1 MWFCPP
7 TSSFP
12 VSPMPNN
19 RQAFHFSENGAV
31 PGRGKRPVQR
41 ATSLLLFLTLLCF
54 SSTTQAQNTPPERPK
69 VTRILFLLDASGS
82 MMAPWEGQP
91 RWVVA
96 KRMLS
101 KMVDSLNAYP
111 NLELGLRVYGH
122 QYPNTEKNCEDS
134 KLEVPFAPR
143 NAKAIKVRLAT
154 LKAQGNTPITYS
166 LEQSAK
172 DFPTDKSSRNVL
184 LLITDGLESCNR
196 DPCAASIALQRKRV
210 FLKPFIIGIGAERD
224 FGRQLECLGQY
235 YNAAEVAT
243 FRTVMNDVIAKTLSK
258 TTVAVNLTDAAGRPV
273 ESNVNMTF
281 VNNVTGQP
289 EYNYVHYRDTQGRAD
304 VLDIDALQSYDLVIN
319 TVPPVR
325 QTNIPITPGKANVLI
340 YKTPQGTLW
349 LQNPPL
355 TPNPYGTMR
364 AVVRSQAGATVIAG
378 TFGTHQKLLAGNYEV
393 EALTLPRTV
402 RRITIKQGQEMAV
415 TYDAPGTLNITT
427 DLKGFGSIY
436 QLNDDESQTWIYS
449 LPDGGSSK
457 INLPMQPGAYRL
469 VFRTATSNGSKFTD
483 VRNFSIRSG
492 QTTSVAIF
500 GK

>member
-1 MWFCPP
+1 VRCRW
-7 TSSFP
+7 
-12 VSPMPNN
+12 
-19 RQAFHFSENGAV
+19 
-31 PGRGKRPVQR
+31 
-41 ATSLLLFLTLLCF
+41 ATLLILLLLAGNAR
-54 SSTTQAQNTPPERPK
+54 AQNAPPDKPK

-91 RWVVA
+91 RWNVA
-96 KRMLS
+96 KRMLA

-122 QYPNTEKNCEDS
+122 QSPNAEKNCQDS
-134 KLEVPFAPR
+134 KLEVPFAAR
-143 NAKAIKVRLAT
+143 NAAAIKAKLVA

-166 LEQSAK
+166 LLQSAN
-172 DFPTDKSSRNVL
+172 DFPADKNSRNVL
-184 LLITDGLESCNR
+184 LLITDGLESCNA
-196 DPCAASIALQRKRV
+196 DPCAASLALQRKHV
-210 FLKPFIIGIGAERD
+210 FLKPFVIGIGAEKD

-235 YNAAEVAT
+235 YNAAEIKT

-281 VNNVTGQP
+281 VNNVTDQP

-325 QTNIPITPGKANVLI
+325 QVNIPIRPGTANVLT

-349 LQNPPL
+349 LQSPQL
-355 TPNPYGTMR
+355 TPNPYGTVR
-364 AVVRSQAGATVIAG
+364 AVVRTPAGVTVTAG
-378 TFGTHQKLLAGNYEV
+378 TFGTRQKLLAGNYEV

-402 RRITIKQGQEMAV
+402 RRISIKQGQEIAV
-415 TYDAPGTLNITT
+415 TYAAPGTLNITS
-427 DLKGFGSIY
+427 DLKGYGSIY
-436 QLNDDESQTWIYS
+436 QLNDDESQTWIYA
-449 LPDGGSSK
+449 LPEGGTSK
-457 INLPMQPGAYRL
+457 MNLPMQPGAYRL

>member
-1 MWFCPP
+1 VRCRWAALL
-7 TSSFP
+7 
-12 VSPMPNN
+12 V
-19 RQAFHFSENGAV
+19 
-31 PGRGKRPVQR
+31 
-41 ATSLLLFLTLLCF
+41 LLFLSVTVR
-54 SSTTQAQNTPPERPK
+54 AQNATLEKPK

-91 RWVVA
+91 RWNVA

-101 KMVDSLNAYP
+101 KMADSLNAYP

-122 QYPNTEKNCEDS
+122 QFPNADKNCEDS
-134 KLEVPFAPR
+134 RLEVPFAPR
-143 NAKAIKVRLAT
+143 NAAAIKRKLAA

-166 LEQSAK
+166 LEQSAN
-172 DFPTDKSSRNVL
+172 DFPTDKASRNVL

-196 DPCAASIALQRKRV
+196 DPCAASLALQRKRV
-210 FLKPFIIGIGAERD
+210 FLKPFVIGIGAERE
-224 FGRQLECLGQY
+224 FGKQLECLGQY

-258 TTVAVNLTDAAGRPV
+258 TTVSVNLTDAAGKPV
-273 ESNVNMTF
+273 ESNVNLTF

-289 EYNYVHYRDTQGRAD
+289 EYNYVHYRDAQGHAD

-325 QTNIPITPGKANVLI
+325 QANLAITPGKANVLT
-340 YKTPQGTLW
+340 YKTPQGTLV
-349 LQNPPL
+349 LQSPQL
-355 TPNPYGTMR
+355 SPNPYGTMR
-364 AVVRSQAGATVIAG
+364 AVVRTPDHATVAAN
-378 TFGTHQKLLAGNYEV
+378 TFGTRQKLLAGNYEV
-393 EALTLPRTV
+393 EVLTLPRII
-402 RRITIKQGQEMAV
+402 RRIAVKQGQETAV
-415 TYDAPGTLNITT
+415 TYAAPGTLNITS
-427 DLKGFGSIY
+427 DLKGYGSIY
-436 QLNDDESQTWIYS
+436 QLNDDESQTWIYN
-449 LPDGGSSK
+449 LPEGGSSK

-469 VFRTATSNGSKFTD
+469 VFRTGTSTGSRFTD

>member
-1 MWFCPP
+1 MRCRW
-7 TSSFP
+7 
-12 VSPMPNN
+12 
-19 RQAFHFSENGAV
+19 
-31 PGRGKRPVQR
+31 
-41 ATSLLLFLTLLCF
+41 ATLLILLLLAGNAR
-54 SSTTQAQNTPPERPK
+54 AQNVPPERPK

-91 RWVVA
+91 RWNVA
-96 KRMLS
+96 KRMLA

-122 QYPNTEKNCEDS
+122 QSPNAEKNCQDS
-134 KLEVPFAPR
+134 KLEVPFAAR
-143 NAKAIKVRLAT
+143 NAAAIKAKLVS

-166 LEQSAK
+166 LLQSAN
-172 DFPTDKSSRNVL
+172 DFPADKNSRNVL
-184 LLITDGLESCNR
+184 LLITDGLESCNA
-196 DPCAASIALQRKRV
+196 DPCAASLALQRKHV
-210 FLKPFIIGIGAERD
+210 FLKPFVIGIGAEKD

-235 YNAAEVAT
+235 YNAAEIKT

-258 TTVAVNLTDAAGRPV
+258 TTVVVNLTDAAGRPV

-281 VNNVTGQP
+281 VNNVTDQP
-289 EYNYVHYRDTQGRAD
+289 EYNYVHYRDSQGRAD

-325 QTNIPITPGKANVLI
+325 QANIPIKPGTANVLT

-349 LQNPPL
+349 LQSPQL
-355 TPNPYGTMR
+355 TPNLYGTVR
-364 AVVRSQAGATVIAG
+364 AVVRTPAGVTVTAG
-378 TFGTHQKLLAGNYEV
+378 TFGTRQKLLAGNYEV

-402 RRITIKQGQEMAV
+402 RRISIKQGQEIAV
-415 TYDAPGTLNITT
+415 TYDAPGTLNITS
-427 DLKGFGSIY
+427 DLKGYGSLY
-436 QLNDDESQTWIYS
+436 QLNDDESQTWIYA
-449 LPDGGSSK
+449 LPEGGTSK
-457 INLPMQPGAYRL
+457 MNLPMQPGAYRL

>member
-1 MWFCPP
+1 MNRHA
-7 TSSFP
+7 
-12 VSPMPNN
+12 SPLH
-19 RQAFHFSENGAV
+19 RRG
-31 PGRGKRPVQR
+31 GRGVRR
-41 ATSLLLFLTLLCF
+41 HAWALLLLLSF
-54 SSTTQAQNTPPERPK
+54 AARAQNAAPEKPK

-91 RWVVA
+91 RWAVA

-122 QYPNTEKNCEDS
+122 QFPNADKNCQDS

-143 NAKAIKVRLAT
+143 NAAAIKKKLT
-154 LKAQGNTPITYS
+154 ELKAQGNTPITYS
-166 LEQSAK
+166 LEQSAN

-196 DPCAASIALQRKRV
+196 DPCAASIALQRKHV
-210 FLKPFIIGIGAERD
+210 FLKPFVIGIGAERD
-224 FGRQLECLGQY
+224 FGKQLECLGQY

-258 TTVAVNLTDAAGRPV
+258 TTVSVNLTDAAGKPV
-273 ESNVNMTF
+273 ETNVNMTF
-281 VNNVTGQP
+281 VNNVTEQP
-289 EYNYVHYRDTQGRAD
+289 EYNYVHYRDAQGKPD

-325 QTNIPITPGKANVLI
+325 QANIPITPGKANVLT

-355 TPNPYGTMR
+355 TPNPYGTIR
-364 AVVRSQAGATVIAG
+364 AVVRSQAGATVTAG
-378 TFGTHQKLLAGNYEV
+378 TFGTRQKLLAGNYEI

-402 RRITIKQGQEMAV
+402 RRITIKQGQEYTF
-415 TYDAPGTLNITT
+415 TYAAPGTLNITS
-427 DLKGFGSIY
+427 DLKGYGSLY
-436 QLNDDESQTWIYS
+436 QLNDDESQTWIYD
-449 LPDGGSSK
+449 LPYGGSSK
-457 INLPMQPGAYRL
+457 VNLPMQPGAYRL
-469 VFRTATSNGSKFTD
+469 VFRTSNSNGSKFTD
-483 VRNFSIRSG
+483 VRNFTIRSG

>member
-1 MWFCPP
+1 MRCRW
-7 TSSFP
+7 
-12 VSPMPNN
+12 
-19 RQAFHFSENGAV
+19 AALL
-31 PGRGKRPVQR
+31 
-41 ATSLLLFLTLLCF
+41 LLLFI
-54 SSTTQAQNTPPERPK
+54 SRVGAAQNAASAKPK

-91 RWVVA
+91 RWNIA

-101 KMVDSLNAYP
+101 KMADSLNAYP

-122 QYPNTEKNCEDS
+122 QFPNADKNCEDS
-134 KLEVPFAPR
+134 RLEVPFAPR
-143 NAKAIKVRLAT
+143 NAAAIKQKLAG
-154 LKAQGNTPITYS
+154 LKAKGNTPITYS
-166 LEQSAK
+166 LEQSAN

-196 DPCAASIALQRKRV
+196 DPCAASLALQRKRV
-210 FLKPFIIGIGAERD
+210 FLKPFVIGIGAERD
-224 FGRQLECLGQY
+224 FGKQLECLGQY

-258 TTVAVNLTDAAGRPV
+258 TTVAINLTDAAGKPV
-273 ESNVNMTF
+273 ESNVNLTF

-289 EYNYVHYRDTQGRAD
+289 EYNYVHYRDAQGHPD

-325 QTNIPITPGKANVLI
+325 QVNIPITPGRVNVLT
-340 YKTPQGTLW
+340 YKIPQGTLR
-349 LQNPPL
+349 LLSPPL
-355 TPNPYGTMR
+355 TPNPYSTMR
-364 AVVRSQAGATVIAG
+364 AVVRTPDRATVTAAN
-378 TFGTHQKLLAGNYEV
+378 FGTRLKLLAGNYEV
-393 EALTLPRTV
+393 EVLTLPRIV
-402 RRITIKQGQEMAV
+402 QRLIIKQGQEIAV
-415 TYDAPGTLNITT
+415 TYAAPGTLNITS
-427 DLKGFGSIY
+427 DLKGYGSIY

-449 LPDGGSSK
+449 LPDGSSSK
-457 INLPMQPGAYRL
+457 MNLPMQPGAYRL
-469 VFRTATSNGSKFTD
+469 VFRTKTSIGSKFTD

>member
-1 MWFCPP
+1 MRCRW
-7 TSSFP
+7 
-12 VSPMPNN
+12 
-19 RQAFHFSENGAV
+19 AALL
-31 PGRGKRPVQR
+31 
-41 ATSLLLFLTLLCF
+41 LLLFI
-54 SSTTQAQNTPPERPK
+54 SRVGAAQNAASAKPK

-91 RWVVA
+91 RWNIA

-101 KMVDSLNAYP
+101 KMADSLNAYP

-122 QYPNTEKNCEDS
+122 QFPNADKNCEDS
-134 KLEVPFAPR
+134 RLEVPFAPR
-143 NAKAIKVRLAT
+143 NAAAIKQKLAG

-166 LEQSAK
+166 LEQSAN

-196 DPCAASIALQRKRV
+196 DPCAASLALQRKRV
-210 FLKPFIIGIGAERD
+210 FLKPFVIGIGAERD
-224 FGRQLECLGQY
+224 FGKQLECLGQY

-258 TTVAVNLTDAAGRPV
+258 TTVAINLTDAAGKPV
-273 ESNVNMTF
+273 ESNVNLTF

-289 EYNYVHYRDTQGRAD
+289 EYNYVHYRDAQGHPD

-325 QTNIPITPGKANVLI
+325 QVNIPITPGRVNVLT
-340 YKTPQGTLW
+340 YKIPQGTLR
-349 LQNPPL
+349 LLSPPL
-355 TPNPYGTMR
+355 TPNPYSTMR
-364 AVVRSQAGATVIAG
+364 AVVRTPDRATVTAAN
-378 TFGTHQKLLAGNYEV
+378 FGTRLKLLAGNYEV
-393 EALTLPRTV
+393 EVLTLPRIV
-402 RRITIKQGQEMAV
+402 QRLIIKQGQEIAV
-415 TYDAPGTLNITT
+415 TYAAPGTLNITS
-427 DLKGFGSIY
+427 DLKGYGSIY

-449 LPDGGSSK
+449 LPDGSSSK
-457 INLPMQPGAYRL
+457 MNLPMQPGAYRL
-469 VFRTATSNGSKFTD
+469 VFRTKTSIGSKFTD

>member
-1 MWFCPP
+1 M
-7 TSSFP
+7 
-12 VSPMPNN
+12 
-19 RQAFHFSENGAV
+19 
-31 PGRGKRPVQR
+31 RGQTVRLVVC
-41 ATSLLLFLTLLCF
+41 ALLLLFGF
-54 SSTTQAQNTPPERPK
+54 QSRAQNAPVERPK

-91 RWVVA
+91 RWNVA
-96 KRMLS
+96 KRMLA

-111 NLELGLRVYGH
+111 NLELALRVYGH
-122 QYPNTEKNCEDS
+122 QSPNAEKNCEDS
-134 KLEVPFAPR
+134 RLEVPFAPR
-143 NAKAIKVRLAT
+143 NAAAIKKKLT
-154 LKAQGNTPITYS
+154 ELKAQGNTPITYS
-166 LEQSAK
+166 LLQSAN

-196 DPCAASIALQRKRV
+196 DPCAASIALQRKHV
-210 FLKPFIIGIGAERD
+210 FLKPFVIGIGAERD
-224 FGRQLECLGQY
+224 FGKQLECLGQY

-258 TTVAVNLTDAAGRPV
+258 TTVAVNLTDAAGQPV

-281 VNNVTGQP
+281 VNNVTEQP
-289 EYNYVHYRDTQGRAD
+289 EYNYVHYRNDQGKAD

-325 QTNIPITPGKANVLI
+325 QANIPIRPGTANVLT

-349 LQNPPL
+349 LQSPPL

-364 AVVRSQAGATVIAG
+364 AVVRTPGGTTVTAS
-378 TFGTHQKLLAGNYEV
+378 TFGTRQKLLAGNYEV

-402 RRITIKQGQEMAV
+402 RRITVKQGQEATV

-427 DLKGFGSIY
+427 DLKGYGSIY
-436 QLNDDESQTWIYS
+436 QLNNDESQTWIYS
-449 LPDGGSSK
+449 LPDAGSSK
-457 INLPMQPGAYRL
+457 LNLPMQPGAYRL
-469 VFRTATSNGSKFTD
+469 VFRTKTSTGIKFTD

>member
-1 MWFCPP
+1 M
-7 TSSFP
+7 
-12 VSPMPNN
+12 
-19 RQAFHFSENGAV
+19 
-31 PGRGKRPVQR
+31 PGRGRGVR
-41 ATSLLLFLTLLCF
+41 CAVWAVLLLLFF
-54 SSTTQAQNTPPERPK
+54 SATTQAQNAPPEKPK

-91 RWVVA
+91 RWNVA

-101 KMVDSLNAYP
+101 KMVDSLNTYP

-122 QYPNTEKNCEDS
+122 QFPNADKNCLDS

-143 NAKAIKVRLAT
+143 NAAAIKKKLT
-154 LKAQGNTPITYS
+154 ELKAQGNTPITYS
-166 LEQSAK
+166 LLQSAN

-184 LLITDGLESCNR
+184 LLITDGLESCNA
-196 DPCAASIALQRKRV
+196 DPCAASLALQRKHV
-210 FLKPFIIGIGAERD
+210 FLKPFVIGIGAERD
-224 FGRQLECLGQY
+224 FGKQLECLGQY
-235 YNAAEVAT
+235 YNAAEVKT

-258 TTVAVNLTDAAGRPV
+258 TTVSVNLTDANGRPV

-281 VNNVTGQP
+281 VNNVTEQP
-289 EYNYVHYRDTQGRAD
+289 EYNYIHYRDAQGKAD

-325 QTNIPITPGKANVLI
+325 QANIPIAPGKANVLT

-355 TPNPYGTMR
+355 TPNPYGTIR
-364 AVVRSQAGATVIAG
+364 AVVRTPDRTTVVAG
-378 TFGTHQKLLAGNYEV
+378 TYGSRQKLLAGNYEV
-393 EALTLPRTV
+393 EVLTLPRTV
-402 RRITIKQGQEMAV
+402 RRITIKQGQETAV
-415 TYDAPGTLNITT
+415 TYDAPGTLNITS
-427 DLKGFGSIY
+427 DLKGYGSIY
-436 QLNDDESQTWIYS
+436 QLNDDESQTWIYD
-449 LPDGGSSK
+449 LPQGGSSK

-469 VFRTATSNGSKFTD
+469 VFRTATSTGSKFTD

>member
-1 MWFCPP
+1 M
-7 TSSFP
+7 
-12 VSPMPNN
+12 
-19 RQAFHFSENGAV
+19 
-31 PGRGKRPVQR
+31 GKMGKQKLVW
-41 ATSLLLFLTLLCF
+41 ALVALLTLPVGAQLAH
-54 SSTTQAQNTPPERPK
+54 AQNAPPEKPK

-91 RWVVA
+91 RWAVA

-122 QYPNTEKNCEDS
+122 QHDNSEKNCEDS
-134 KLEVPFAPR
+134 RLEVPFAAK
-143 NAKAIKVRLAT
+143 NARAIKAKLTT
-154 LKAQGNTPITYS
+154 LKAQGNTPITYA
-166 LEQSAK
+166 LLQSAN
-172 DFPTDKSSRNVL
+172 DFPVDKAARNVL
-184 LLITDGLESCNR
+184 LLITDGLESCNA
-196 DPCAASIALQRKRV
+196 DPCAASLALQRKHV
-210 FLKPFIIGIGAERD
+210 FLKPFVIGIGAERD
-224 FGRQLECLGQY
+224 FGKQLECLGQY
-235 YNAAEVAT
+235 YNAADVKT

-289 EYNYVHYRDTQGRAD
+289 EYNYVHYRDAQGRAD

-325 QTNIPITPGKANVLI
+325 QANISIRPGTANTLT

-355 TPNPYGTMR
+355 SPNPYGTMR
-364 AVVRSQAGATVIAG
+364 AVVRAAGGTVMAG
-378 TFGTHQKLLAGNYEV
+378 TFGSRQKLLAGNYEV
-393 EALTLPRTV
+393 EVLTLPRIV
-402 RRITIKQGQEMAV
+402 RRIAIKQGQEMTV

-427 DLKGFGSIY
+427 DLKGYGSIY
-436 QLNDDESQTWIYS
+436 QLNDDESQTWIYA

-457 INLPMQPGAYRL
+457 LNLPMQPGAYRL
-469 VFRTATSNGSKFTD
+469 VFRTRTSNGSQFTD

-492 QTTSVAIF
+492 QTSSVPIF